1 MNRTRVVRACSAA
14 AAVLTLVAVTGCQDE
29 PRPAPDTSRSRA
41 AAPPAPSA
49 TQPAASASP
58 DAPPSRAA
66 PSSPASGDGRRSLVD
81 ARVAGGLHKLTGAG
95 ALRDVPVDPGEM
107 RDGMTLVAGHY
118 RAPGEQ
124 GPPVLFEG
132 VDGVPEDTAVRR
144 EHLFRGML
152 EHLRW
157 EPESGQPLAEP
168 LDPGPLGGSVECL
181 LASLGEDGDV
191 VCGWAD
197 EGTAAVAL
205 FRGSTPAAAGKL
217 FVRMRADLERRG

>member
-1 MNRTRVVRACSAA
+1 MNRTRVLRACSAA
-14 AAVLTLVAVTGCQDE
+14 ATVLTLLALTGCQDE
-29 PRPAPDTSRSRA
+29 PRPASDAPRRPSA
-41 AAPPAPSA
+41 ATPPAPGPPANSSPA
-49 TQPAASASP
+49 TAPPPSAASAS
-58 DAPPSRAA
+58 
-66 PSSPASGDGRRSLVD
+66 SPMAGNGRRSLVD
-81 ARVAGGLHKLTGAG
+81 ARVAGGLHKLTGEG

-144 EHLFRGML
+144 EHLFRGAL
-152 EHLRW
+152 EHIRRDP
-157 EPESGQPLAEP
+157 EPGQPTAEP
-168 LDPGPLGGSVECL
+168 VDPGPSGGSVECL

-197 EGTAAVAL
+197 EGTAAVAV
-205 FRGSTPAAAGKL
+205 FHGSTPAAAGKL
-217 FVRMRADLERRG
+217 FVRMRADLQRHG